1 MPTLKPLKS
10 LDRVTSFKLFTLT
23 NQIFISQVYGSF
35 LYGHFTELYTS
46 SVICG
51 LFMCRLIILRHKCVY
66 IFILQPMYLPVF
78 NGYCRFNKEGFP
90 FVQQSCSIYTLSYCN
105 LKGFTYE
112 IACKRTEAGL
122 IPGSPFTKWF

>member
-35 LYGHFTELYTS
+35 LYDHFTELYTS

-66 IFILQPMYLPVF
+66 IFILQPMYLQFLMVTVGLTKRDSLLYSSLVLFIPSATAASRGSHMKSRV
-78 NGYCRFNKEGFP
+78 N
-90 FVQQSCSIYTLSYCN
+90 VQ
-105 LKGFTYE
+105 
-112 IACKRTEAGL
+112 KRV
-122 IPGSPFTKWF
+122 